1 MGEVAT
7 VVGTPAYMAPEVL
20 LRSPYELPADVFSYG
35 TLAHCPLTMY
45 SALTNFFVP

>member
-35 TLAHCPLTMY
+35 TPRSISSHY
-45 SALTNFFVP
+45 GV